1 MKKGY
6 TLIVV
11 LAVVALLSGAA
22 IMTYNSTN
30 LYTKLSHNDR
40 LYKQARLNAQ
50 SGITHFLSERHHY
63 EDLVEI
69 GDGQEEFLLIQSD
82 LTSKDHYQVRV
93 KMMPGE
99 KFEVTSHGVVLDNGK
114 TVSSASI
121 KATFKSEWIKR
132 KELESE

>member
-6 TLIVV
+6 TLAVV
-11 LAVVALLSGAA
+11 LAVVALLSSAA

-30 LYTKLSHNDR
+30 LSAKVSHNDR

-69 GDGQEEFLLIQSD
+69 GDGQREFLLLQAD
-82 LTSKDHYQVRV
+82 LTSKDHYQVSV
-93 KMMPGE
+93 KMMPDE
-99 KFEVTSHGVVLDNGK
+99 KFEVTSHGVVTSNGK

-121 KATFKSEWIKR
+121 KATFKSEWVKR
-132 KELESE
+132 TATTNE

>member
-6 TLIVV
+6 TLAVV
-11 LAVVALLSGAA
+11 LVVVGLISSAA
-22 IMTYNSTN
+22 IMTYNSAS
-30 LYTKLSHNDR
+30 LHTKITHNDR

-50 SGITHFLSERHHY
+50 SGLTHFLSKRHHY

-69 GDGQEEFLLIQSD
+69 GSGQEEFLLLQTAVTD
-82 LTSKDHYQVRV
+82 KDYYQVHVR
-93 KMMPGE
+93 MMPGE
-99 KFEVTSHGVVLDNGK
+99 KFEVTSHGVVTIKGR

-132 KELESE
+132 GENKNE